1 MKRLNWR
8 GIPRRWVVTSVSA
21 VLAMGSWVAIG
32 SAQSGAGTTA
42 QPQRAQGAGPQA
54 HDQTQAKQLEELR
67 AEVARLQAALEQQRQ
82 AGTSGAP
89 TVPSTGGATSDQPP
103 GMRMGEMGM
112 RMGEMGMRMGE
123 MGMRMGEMG
132 AMPPGGG
139 MDMMEMHKGEMGM
152 PPEGMKM
159 GGMGAPA
166 PSGPAAAPTTG
177 GMQMGGGSTAGG
189 GMPMAGGGSAA
200 RPATPAAR
208 SGRPAS
214 ALPGI
219 PGASH
224 LYHVG
229 SSGFFLDQPQ
239 IALTSEQQ
247 ASLNR
252 IKERALLERST
263 AERAIEQG
271 EQELWTLT
279 GADQPDATKVQAKL
293 KDIEQLRTNQRMAF
307 IRAVGEAAN
316 VLTPEQ
322 RNVVLGTAAP
332 KK

>member
-1 MKRLNWR
+1 MKRVNWSEVV
-8 GIPRRWVVTSVSA
+8 RRWVVTGIS
-21 VLAMGSWVAIG
+21 VLALGSWAAIG
-32 SAQSGAGTTA
+32 SAQSSTDATV
-42 QPQRAQGAGPQA
+42 QPRRAQGPGPQA
-54 HDQTQAKQLEELR
+54 HDQTLAKQLEELR

-89 TVPSTGGATSDQPP
+89 TVPSTGGAMSDQPP

-132 AMPPGGG
+132 AMPPGG

-159 GGMGAPA
+159 GEMGAPA

-177 GMQMGGGSTAGG
+177 GMQMGGSAAGG
-189 GMPMAGGGSAA
+189 GMPMAGGTSATRPTPPTA
-200 RPATPAAR
+200 RP
-208 SGRPAS
+208 GRPTS
-214 ALPGI
+214 ALTGI

-229 SSGFFLDQPQ
+229 STGFFLDQPQ
-239 IALTSEQQ
+239 IALTSGQQ
-247 ASLNR
+247 TTLNG

-263 AERAIEQG
+263 AERAIEQA